1 MYWVGQKKNFTVS
14 QQNVLKYV
22 PIKLVFDGFQCDTQ
36 HHTRIWYFKYCR
48 LLSNF
53 LYVTLYLTPSWD
65 CIKLSWAGGNPLPLI
80 PSLPTSTLSF
90 SIFYFSFFPF
100 LLASS
105 VLLLWH
111 PFHSTRT
118 VPLHFQAGC
127 RRRQLNLALVF
138 CVDFMLY
145 VFLPRYVIVVYAV
158 VVCPSVCPSVTR
170 PCCIET
176 AKCRIT
182 QTAPYRGPGTLV
194 FWHQISRQNSNGGQ
208 SGAPNIGGVGSNGD
222 FRPISCYISD
232 MVQDRDIVTMER

>member
-1 MYWVGQKKNFTVS
+1 MCCLKSVNLLGAYVMFINFVKLLVMYWVGQKKNFTVS

-80 PSLPTSTLSF
+80 ASLPTSTLSF
-90 SIFYFSFFPF
+90 SIFYFFPF

-138 CVDFMLY
+138 LCWF
-145 VFLPRYVIVVYAV
+145 YVI
-158 VVCPSVCPSVTR
+158 
-170 PCCIET
+170 CIFT
-176 AKCRIT
+176 ALC
-182 QTAPYRGPGTLV
+182 YRGICCRRVSVRLSVRDTPVLY
-194 FWHQISRQNSNGGQ
+194 RNG
-208 SGAPNIGGVGSNGD
+208 
-222 FRPISCYISD
+222 
-232 MVQDRDIVTMER
+232 